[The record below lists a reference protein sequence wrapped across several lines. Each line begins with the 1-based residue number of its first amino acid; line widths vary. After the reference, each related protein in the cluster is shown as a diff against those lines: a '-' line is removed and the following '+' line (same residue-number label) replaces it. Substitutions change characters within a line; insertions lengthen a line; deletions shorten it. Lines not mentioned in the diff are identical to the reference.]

1 MEDYKTTSCLSDD
14 EEDVLHLSGSSAANL
29 FRAWFKTRFRC
40 TDGPI
45 FRLHY
50 RLTASCLIVFTV
62 ILAARQYVGNP
73 IDCIHTKDID
83 EDVLNTFCWIHATYS
98 MRNAFKK
105 SVLPTMFVYFEFNMP
120 ACWFDEPVCQR
131 FDFVN
136 LDVVYLRRVVEV
148 HCC

>member
-1 MEDYKTTSCLSDD
+1 MIHSF
-14 EEDVLHLSGSSAANL
+14 VL
-29 FRAWFKTRFRC
+29 FRSWFKTKYKS

-50 RLTASCLIVFTV
+50 KLTASCLIVFTI

-98 MRNAFKK
+98 MRNSFKK
-105 SVLPTMFVYFEFNMP
+105 TNHLPTMYPGISSSGKLSNSSDDNVKIYTYYQWVIFCLFLHKRMN
-120 ACWFDEPVCQR
+120 C
-131 FDFVN
+131 
-136 LDVVYLRRVVEV
+136 
-148 HCC
+148 